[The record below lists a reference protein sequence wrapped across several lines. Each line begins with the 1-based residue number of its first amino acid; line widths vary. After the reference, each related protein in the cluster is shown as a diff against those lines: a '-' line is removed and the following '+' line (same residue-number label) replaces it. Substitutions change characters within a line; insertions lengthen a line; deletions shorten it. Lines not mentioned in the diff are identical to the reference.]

1 MVFLYFLEHSRKK
14 IESSRLRSTCG
25 LHQRVLRLIEDAN
38 RIFEFLSFLVRV
50 KYSLMI
56 DSASQ
61 SVNIINCQ
69 FGYLIVNS
77 RDKQIS
83 APLQI
88 ESENV
93 AGIHAQF

>member
-1 MVFLYFLEHSRKK
+1 
-14 IESSRLRSTCG
+14 
-25 LHQRVLRLIEDAN
+25 
-38 RIFEFLSFLVRV
+38 
-50 KYSLMI
+50 MI
-56 DSASQ
+56 DSAPQ

-77 RDKQIS
+77 RDKQTDS

>member
-1 MVFLYFLEHSRKK
+1 
-14 IESSRLRSTCG
+14 
-25 LHQRVLRLIEDAN
+25 
-38 RIFEFLSFLVRV
+38 
-50 KYSLMI
+50 MI
-56 DSASQ
+56 DSTSQ